1 MGKKKTYSRND
12 VIAELL
18 QLALGPVNDAV
29 KLGFINAPT
38 EAELEG
44 LNLKGL
50 TEFKRNA
57 NGTMELKFIDR
68 QKALECL
75 LAQMDASENE
85 KAEAFLRALGNSG
98 PEE

>member
-1 MGKKKTYSRND
+1 MRKKKIYSRND
-12 VIAELL
+12 VIAELIS
-18 QLALGPVNDAV
+18 LALGPVNDAV
-29 KLGFINAPT
+29 KLGYLDAPS
-38 EAELEG
+38 EAELET

-75 LAQMDASENE
+75 LAQMDAGENE
-85 KAEAFLRALGNSG
+85 KAEAFLRALEQPGQS
-98 PEE
+98 E